1 MTLIIDFDVL
11 EKYLL
16 VSLKGNDHSILSIP
30 AEELLHPE
38 TMDFMLKQGKT
49 AFNAYDLSL
58 PASLVGNALFGLC
71 GALQW
76 VMAQHNHWIDFPLNN
91 LLFQMIS
98 HNGYLYG
105 AFQIKQLVLR
115 GMPSDGHAR
124 EEFIR
129 SQLTAFY
136 EREIGP
142 VVQLAAERAG
152 VNPGLI
158 WNQYGARMIYLR
170 DFLLE
175 NEPDEQVK
183 QTFLRDYD
191 LLKSLPANLFGK
203 FKNPFVCNP
212 RYVDN
217 PRNPDKPLLLRS
229 SCCMYYN
236 REGGVKCY
244 NCPRLTPEQRMR
256 MQ

>member
-16 VSLKGNDHSILSIP
+16 VSLKGSDHPLLSIP
-30 AEELLHPE
+30 AEKLLHPE
-38 TMDFMLKQGKT
+38 TMDVVLEKGKT
-49 AFNAYDLSL
+49 AFSAYDLSL
-58 PASLVGNALFGLC
+58 PASLIGNALFGLC

-76 VMAQHNHWIDFPLNN
+76 VMAQHNQWIDFPLKN
-91 LLFQMIS
+91 LIFQMIS
-98 HNGYLYG
+98 LNGYLYG

-115 GMPSDGHAR
+115 SIPTDSHAR

-129 SQLTAFY
+129 SQLSAFY
-136 EREIGP
+136 EQEIKP

-152 VNPGLI
+152 VRPELI
-158 WNQYGARMIYLR
+158 WNQYGARMVYLR
-170 DFLLE
+170 DFLME
-175 NEPDEQVK
+175 IEPDEQVR
-183 QTFLRDYD
+183 QSFLRDYD
-191 LLKSLPANLFGK
+191 LLKSLPADLFGK
-203 FKNPFVCNP
+203 RKNPFICRP
-212 RYVDN
+212 RYIDN
-217 PRNPDKPLLLRS
+217 PQNPGKPLLLRS

-236 REGGVKCY
+236 RKGGVKCY